1 MPLHA
6 GPPGRG
12 AWSAQGWSAQGHG
25 VLFSLAKNMFF
36 SCHIAVIFFGKT
48 LKTCSLSKL
57 VNMHVYHLHHT
68 VVLPCLIA
76 FTL

>member
-1 MPLHA
+1 MPLRA

-12 AWSAQGWSAQGHG
+12 ARSARGREAWSA
-25 VLFSLAKNMFF
+25 FF
-36 SCHIAVIFFGKT
+36 PWPKTCSRPAILQWFYFGKT

-57 VNMHVYHLHHT
+57 VNMHVYHLHT
-68 VVLPCLIA
+68 ACSITMPD